1 VGACPPLTETATGAE
16 QGHIAIP
23 GADSA
28 IAAVVHVPPMQVTVT
43 FRRFRDRVRG
53 RHIETLYG
61 DLIITLYAV
70 DPDDGSLVALPDYVS
85 LSVSKGAK
93 RTRCHLNRLPDQ
105 REEFRP
111 VARHTWAV
119 TRVVAARSL
128 VAYATRFW
136 PGAMMTRSRPK
147 MRATART

>member
-1 VGACPPLTETATGAE
+1 VGACPPLTETATVAE

-85 LSVSKGAK
+85 LSFSRERNARGAISIDYPISGK
-93 RTRCHLNRLPDQ
+93 NFDLL
-105 REEFRP
+105 
-111 VARHTWAV
+111 
-119 TRVVAARSL
+119 
-128 VAYATRFW
+128 
-136 PGAMMTRSRPK
+136 
-147 MRATART
+147 RATPGR